1 MDASVASK
9 AFSKIGGPLK
19 KSREGY
25 AKKSW
30 IDVVVLLEALK

>member
-9 AFSKIGGPLK
+9 AFSKIGDPLK